1 MNILAVGAHPDDVEL
16 GCFGTLANH
25 YKIGDKIFVVVLTNG
40 ELEGEPGI
48 RQEETKKSCKLM
60 DAQLFYGNFPDGSV
74 EDNSKLVSF
83 LDEVVEKNNIS
94 VMYTHSQ
101 HDRHQD
107 HRNTANACISAG
119 RNIKELYSYESPS
132 VMYPYNPHLFVDV
145 TDTFATK
152 VEAIKIHITQKKKN
166 YMRAEAV
173 EGLAR
178 FRSLQCGLHNKLCEA
193 FEVIKIVKD
202 FANC

>member
-16 GCFGTLANH
+16 GCFGTLVNH
-25 YKIGDKIFVVVLTNG
+25 YKKGDKIFVVVLTNG

-60 DAQLFYGNFPDGSV
+60 DAQLFYGNFADGNV

-83 LDEVVEKNNIS
+83 LDEVIEKNDIN

-107 HRNTANACISAG
+107 HRNAANASISAG

-132 VMYPYNPHLFVDV
+132 VLYPYNPHLFVDV

-152 VEAIKIHITQKKKN
+152 VEAIRIHITQKKKN

-193 FEVIKIVKD
+193 FEVIKIIKEPIK
-202 FANC
+202 

>member
-1 MNILAVGAHPDDVEL
+1 LNVLAVGAHPDDVEL

-25 YKIGDKIFVVVLTNG
+25 SKKGDKVFIVVLTNG
-40 ELEGEPGI
+40 ELEGEADI
-48 RQEETKKSCKLM
+48 RQDETKKSCKLIN
-60 DAQLFYGNFPDGSV
+60 AQLFYGNFPDGSL

-83 LDEVVEKNNIS
+83 LDEIIEKNNIS
-94 VMYTHSQ
+94 VMYTHTL

-107 HRNTANACISAG
+107 HRNAANACISAG
-119 RNIKELYSYESPS
+119 RNIKELYSYESAS
-132 VMYPYNPHLFVDV
+132 VIYPYNPHRFVDV

-152 VEAIKIHITQKKKN
+152 MEAIKIHITQKKKN

-173 EGLAR
+173 EGLAK

-193 FEVIKIVKD
+193 FEVIKIIKV